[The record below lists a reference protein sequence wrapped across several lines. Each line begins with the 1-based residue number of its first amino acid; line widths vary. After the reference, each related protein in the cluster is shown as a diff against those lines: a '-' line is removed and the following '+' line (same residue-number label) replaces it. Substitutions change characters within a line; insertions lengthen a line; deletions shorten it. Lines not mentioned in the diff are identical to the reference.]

1 MGLFKKKNNRIEPPK
16 PKHSINSSTG
26 SMTKSELNMAIM
38 EMLNLNQTS
47 ESCDYVCRGNPI
59 TEGGKRRQLLK
70 MLSVALLPM
79 AVLVGMTGNVFVS
92 TIQNFMEAKE
102 TRDVLFFSI
111 ELGQMMRYLQRER
124 DMSALYISA
133 IGPDTK
139 EFLLKRYPDT
149 DMALENLSYWPVS
162 KKNDRQEFQSKDKF
176 LLFLNRHRYQLDL
189 YNRTSKEEILFYT
202 DVIDIFITWLYD
214 AVSEARSGSI
224 WKTLVA
230 YQEIIVASEYIGR
243 ERGMGVTYFAFGG
256 FRSKEDYLL
265 FLEAQDIANITFMS
279 CRRYS
284 ELAYS
289 IYENQLLNNDLV
301 LAPVRSMRLQIR
313 SNKSFRVVG
322 SLTKANEWFDNM
334 TLYQDIVRD
343 TQKALAGKID
353 DMLTLRSTEDM
364 YTIIT
369 IACIFGA
376 VFIVCPLVITGV
388 YYLTSEIQKYSISIA
403 NRTKALN
410 KEKKRTDTLLYQMLP
425 KSVAERLKC
434 NEQVDAEH
442 YDQATIFFSDIVG
455 FTKISSSSSP
465 LQIVDMLN
473 SLYTCFDERI
483 EMYDVYKVETI
494 GDAYMVVSGVPR
506 KNGIRHASEIAKM
519 AFDLLRKIRHLEI
532 PHLPG
537 IKFSLRIGCHSG
549 SVVAGVVGNKMPRY
563 CLFGET
569 VSVASKMESLGKANK
584 IHLSESTHDLL
595 KSIGG
600 FTMPERKDDVLQND
614 QDLLNAFKGIIHT
627 YWLTE
632 VEGVDNDSDSIHTE
646 NDDLHGT
653 HAAGQSSSKE
663 HFQTACST
671 GIPRQHSS
679 SVPKASG
686 CIKGDMKFEKL

>member
-1 MGLFKKKNNRIEPPK
+1 MGLFKKKNNQVQPSK
-16 PKHSINSSTG
+16 SCHSLNSSAG
-26 SMTKSELNMAIM
+26 SMTQSQLNLAIM
-38 EMLNLNQTS
+38 DMLNLSQTTN
-47 ESCDYVCRGNPI
+47 SCDHVCRGNPI
-59 TEGGKRRQLLK
+59 TESGKRKQLLK
-70 MLSVALLPM
+70 MLSVVLLPM
-79 AVLVGMTGNVFVS
+79 AILVGMTGNVFVS
-92 TIQNFMEAKE
+92 TIRNFIEAKD
-102 TRDVLFFSI
+102 TRDALFFSI

-139 EFLLKRYPDT
+139 EVLLRRYPDT
-149 DMALENLSYWPVS
+149 DMALENLSFWPVS

-189 YNRTSKEEILFYT
+189 YNRTVKEEMLFYT

-289 IYENQLLNNDLV
+289 IYENQLLSNDLI

-313 SNKSFRVVG
+313 SNKSYQSQG
-322 SLTKANEWFDNM
+322 SLEKANAWFDNM
-334 TLYQDIVRD
+334 TVYQDIVRE
-343 TQKALAGKID
+343 TQKALATKINE
-353 DMLTLRSTEDM
+353 MLTVRSTEDM

-376 VFIVCPLVITGV
+376 VFIVCPLVIVGV
-388 YYLTSEIQKYSISIA
+388 YFLTSEIQKYSISIA

-465 LQIVDMLN
+465 LQVVDMLN

-506 KNGIRHASEIAKM
+506 KNGKQHASEIAKM
-519 AFDLLRKIRHLEI
+519 AFDLVRKLRHLEI

-549 SVVAGVVGNKMPRY
+549 AVVAGVVGNKMPRY

-584 IHLSESTHDLL
+584 VHLSETTYDLL
-595 KSIGG
+595 TSIGG
-600 FTMPERKDDVLQND
+600 FTMQERKDNTAKNDLDLQ
-614 QDLLNAFKGIIHT
+614 NAFKGIVRT
-627 YWLTE
+627 YWLME
-632 VEGVDNDSDSIHTE
+632 VEGVDTDSESVHTE
-646 NDDLHGT
+646 NDDVPHERHAGSKSFWLH
-653 HAAGQSSSKE
+653 
-663 HFQTACST
+663 
-671 GIPRQHSS
+671 
-679 SVPKASG
+679 
-686 CIKGDMKFEKL
+686 